1 MLRAYKAKHDS
12 GIYRLKEYEEL
23 RQINVLCDS
32 SGFSSEKETRPQRI
46 LMTSTE
52 KKNGRRMIG

>member
-23 RQINVLCDS
+23 WQINVLCDS
-32 SGFSSEKETRPQRI
+32 SGFSSEK
-46 LMTSTE
+46 
-52 KKNGRRMIG
+52 KIGHKGY